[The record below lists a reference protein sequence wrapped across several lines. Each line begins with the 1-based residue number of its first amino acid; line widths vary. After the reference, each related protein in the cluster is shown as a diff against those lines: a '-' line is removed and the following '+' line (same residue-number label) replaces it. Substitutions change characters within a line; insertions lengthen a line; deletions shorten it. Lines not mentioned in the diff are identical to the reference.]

1 MNSIVLYRKSH
12 SGSVILTNLSNG
24 IFYRAFEDGREMG
37 VDILHPNGEV
47 IAKILPN
54 VKMFYE
60 EYLHKRNG
68 IFFNQFIGPIMVNVM
83 TEYLLSCIN
92 DELCRYV
99 NLDILEEKISIAIG
113 NNYSELLD
121 KLNSLE

>member
-24 IFYRAFEDGREMG
+24 IFYRAFEDDLEMG
-37 VDILHPNGEV
+37 IHVFDPNGDV
-47 IAKILPN
+47 IAKIRPN

-68 IFFNQFIGPIMVNVM
+68 KFFKQFIGPIMVNVM
-83 TEYLLSCIN
+83 TDYILTCIN
-92 DELCRYV
+92 NEFCKYV
-99 NLDILEEKISIAIG
+99 DLDILEEKISIAIG